1 MALQEN
7 NRYKGGLFSDDTGF
21 GLINIIKF
29 LALQTNPKNTI
40 LMPQSISMWV
50 DLKDIC
56 KTLFCFSNYF
66 LCQHAAS
73 VHSQILKYF
82 ILILNTVEFL
92 REGQPNLWN
101 IGPIYEI
108 SW

>member
-7 NRYKGGLFSDDTGF
+7 NRYEGGLFSDDTGF

-50 DLKDIC
+50 ELKDIC
-56 KTLFCFSNYF
+56 KT
-66 LCQHAAS
+66 
-73 VHSQILKYF
+73 
-82 ILILNTVEFL
+82 
-92 REGQPNLWN
+92 
-101 IGPIYEI
+101 
-108 SW
+108 